1 MNKILNWTFGA
12 CFRTLGKF
20 LAIICIFALFI
31 LIGSKL
37 DIELP
42 DWLALRVS
50 AASNYGFAT
59 GWSANLPNI
68 GRVDYKECTSS
79 TNCTTLKPVS
89 SFPAFNSQIERQFI
103 VNDTWNM
110 NIGSN
115 GYVLNT
121 PTGTLKKNYLYNIE
135 YYLCA
140 SKALGNEV
148 EIYATDYN
156 TAYTT
161 SNIYN
166 SVSRSNLSPEPFLDT
181 TVDMN
186 SCYLYSGL
194 VVPEQDY
201 LWSGLRVRSSGTTI
215 SNVTLLTIAVN
226 IRELGIYSTAVE
238 DIIQNSGFATSES
251 VEEVQDS
258 VNQVQ
263 QEIQQTQDTI
273 TDSTSPDVSDM
284 TNLAG
289 YLPPGPLDSVLNLPL
304 SILNS
309 LNSKLSSSCTPLS
322 LTLPFVNLPLNI
334 PCLSTI
340 FNQIAGLNVLWES
353 IGVILGALIMYKYL
367 TYLYNWV
374 DDVTSLKHT
383 RARLF
388 GAKSDADN
396 WGGVE

>member
-42 DWLALRVS
+42 DWLALNVK
-50 AASNYGFAT
+50 ATQAPGWASE
-59 GWSANLPNI
+59 LPAL
-68 GRVDYKECTSS
+68 GRAEYKSCSGSNTCNSVQTTIVDYFESPT
-79 TNCTTLKPVS
+79 VQR
-89 SFPAFNSQIERQFI
+89 SFITHES
-103 VNDTWNM
+103 WNM
-110 NIGSN
+110 DIGNN
-115 GYVLNT
+115 GYVITT
-121 PTGTLKKNYLYNIE
+121 PTGTTKTGYLYQID
-135 YYLCA
+135 YYICSNKVLTA
-140 SKALGNEV
+140 DSITPT
-148 EIYATDYN
+148 IYVSDYSSSIN
-156 TAYTT
+156 HG
-161 SNIYN
+161 NIYN
-166 SVSRSNLSPEPFLDT
+166 LTARAALGTQPIIDGGRSYT
-181 TVDMN
+181 
-186 SCYLYSGL
+186 SCYKYSGL
-194 VVPEQDY
+194 VVPEADY
-201 LWSGLRVRSSGTTI
+201 VWSMFRIQSTSVI
-215 SNVTLLTIAVN
+215 SDVYLSLIATEVK
-226 IRELGIYSTAVE
+226 ELGLYTSTLE
-238 DIIQNSGFATSES
+238 SIIDNSGFASAES

>member
-1 MNKILNWTFGA
+1 MKKGIIIIVLITLSLILFRPPKIN
-12 CFRTLGKF
+12 
-20 LAIICIFALFI
+20 
-31 LIGSKL
+31 
-37 DIELP
+37 
-42 DWLALRVS
+42 
-50 AASNYGFAT
+50 AASNYGYAT

-110 NIGSN
+110 DIGSN

-181 TVDMN
+181 TVDMS

-238 DIIQNSGFATSES
+238 DIIQNSGFASSES
-251 VEEVQDS
+251 VE
-258 VNQVQ
+258 QVQ
-263 QEIQQTQDTI
+263 ESVDRVEEAITGDYEYNDTPSEELEGKEELDNLKSKEEELLGNLDFSGAEDIEITI
-273 TDSTSPDVSDM
+273 EPETASFIWQIVDSLKGMS
-284 TNLAG
+284 G
-289 YLPPGPLDSVLNLPL
+289 KIVLLIT
-304 SILNS
+304 SILGLGIIKMI
-309 LNSKLSSSCTPLS
+309 LN
-322 LTLPFVNLPLNI
+322 
-334 PCLSTI
+334 
-340 FNQIAGLNVLWES
+340 
-353 IGVILGALIMYKYL
+353 
-367 TYLYNWV
+367 
-374 DDVTSLKHT
+374 
-383 RARLF
+383 R
-388 GAKSDADN
+388 
-396 WGGVE
+396 